1 MNNYNSSNFLQD
13 FIVKPAARH
22 KIKSMK
28 RFELIVRYRKFL
40 TKMHNEKMVGIILI
54 GFILLLSMEC
64 KSQENPLEP
73 PVSYTKMKLPDGSNY
88 FGQVE
93 SEELN
98 GIGINSLPIVAL
110 MSTFIGGV
118 IALQTASN
126 MSSPLLPAYTV
137 GYITQ
142 SSTILEF
149 SPTIISLILAGKIG
163 SNIASE
169 IGTMRVTE
177 QIDALEIMGVN
188 SLNFLV
194 LPKITAAI
202 IFFPILVIFSMA
214 LSMLGGWISLVV
226 SNLSTTEE
234 YVLGLRAFFD
244 PFNIKYALSK
254 TVVFGFLIVSVSS
267 FYGYYVK
274 GGSLDVGRAST
285 QAVVSSSVT
294 ILIANFLLTQMI
306 LL

>member
-1 MNNYNSSNFLQD
+1 
-13 FIVKPAARH
+13 
-22 KIKSMK
+22 MK
-28 RFELIVRYRKFL
+28 NIGKYILMLKDVFTRPNKWRVFFER
-40 TKMHNEKMVGIILI
+40 
-54 GFILLLSMEC
+54 LL
-64 KSQENPLEP
+64 
-73 PVSYTKMKLPDGSNY
+73 
-88 FGQVE
+88 
-93 SEELN
+93 EELN

-163 SNIASE
+163 SNVASE

-202 IFFPILVIFSMA
+202 FFFPILVIFSMA
-214 LSMLGGWISLVV
+214 LSMFGGWLSLVL

-234 YVLGLRAFFD
+234 YLLGLRAFFD
-244 PFNIKYALSK
+244 PFHIKYALTK

-267 FYGYYVK
+267 YYGYYVK

>member
-1 MNNYNSSNFLQD
+1 MLKDVFTRPNKWRVF
-13 FIVKPAARH
+13 
-22 KIKSMK
+22 
-28 RFELIVRYRKFL
+28 FER
-40 TKMHNEKMVGIILI
+40 
-54 GFILLLSMEC
+54 LL
-64 KSQENPLEP
+64 
-73 PVSYTKMKLPDGSNY
+73 
-88 FGQVE
+88 
-93 SEELN
+93 EELN

>member
-1 MNNYNSSNFLQD
+1 
-13 FIVKPAARH
+13 
-22 KIKSMK
+22 MK
-28 RFELIVRYRKFL
+28 NIGKYILMLKDVFTRPNKWHVFFER
-40 TKMHNEKMVGIILI
+40 
-54 GFILLLSMEC
+54 LL
-64 KSQENPLEP
+64 
-73 PVSYTKMKLPDGSNY
+73 
-88 FGQVE
+88 
-93 SEELN
+93 EELN

-163 SNIASE
+163 SNVASE

-194 LPKITAAI
+194 LPKITAAV

-214 LSMLGGWISLVV
+214 LSMFGGWLSLVL

-234 YVLGLRAFFD
+234 YLLGLRAFFD
-244 PFNIKYALSK
+244 PFHIKYALTK

-267 FYGYYVK
+267 YYGYYVK

>member
-1 MNNYNSSNFLQD
+1 MRNIGKYILMLKDVFTRPNKWRVF
-13 FIVKPAARH
+13 
-22 KIKSMK
+22 
-28 RFELIVRYRKFL
+28 FER
-40 TKMHNEKMVGIILI
+40 
-54 GFILLLSMEC
+54 LL
-64 KSQENPLEP
+64 
-73 PVSYTKMKLPDGSNY
+73 
-88 FGQVE
+88 
-93 SEELN
+93 EELN

-163 SNIASE
+163 SNVASE

-202 IFFPILVIFSMA
+202 MFFPILVIFSMA
-214 LSMLGGWISLVV
+214 LSMFGGWLSLVL

-234 YVLGLRAFFD
+234 YLLGLRAFFD
-244 PFNIKYALSK
+244 PFHIKYALTK

-267 FYGYYVK
+267 YYGYYVK